1 MKTQEAQPSTQ
12 LATAAVSDKPEE
24 TPQETEAKAEEPVPS
39 KDVVKD
45 PSQETGA
52 PVTSLPASAVV
63 PSQVPDVVASL
74 PHQEIKVETS
84 EQGAHCMCC

>member
-1 MKTQEAQPSTQ
+1 M
-12 LATAAVSDKPEE
+12 
-24 TPQETEAKAEEPVPS
+24 PS

-45 PSQETGA
+45 PSPKGPGA
-52 PVTSLPASAVV
+52 TSVVTSLPASPVV